1 MRSFF
6 TQHPEWLL
14 SVSPMLDGYLTVTA
28 GFLIAH
34 VFLSASSLLTSVF
47 AGGFMAGTFL
57 GSLLIGLFADRCGRS
72 FFCRTLL
79 LIPMLAAGAAC
90 FTDNLIVIT
99 ILQCL
104 IGLFIGA
111 DQPVSQ
117 AIVTE
122 LSAPETRS
130 KRLSFLMLAWYVGAL
145 TAIAA
150 ECLLLLT
157 GKLETGAWHTFYAV
171 PTALCL
177 VSLPLRHLLM
187 KDFHLAQFSTSTRGV
202 PSLKPY
208 QKAILFCCG
217 FWTCQTLPVTAVMF
231 YSPVI
236 LESVTGNPNQLFQ
249 ITLIYLGFLAGTLPM
264 LKFGNL
270 LSARSVLLGTFAAM
284 AAGLGGIAC
293 DPSVPMLGICFGLY
307 ALAYGMQSTLDYSLP
322 NLLFPT
328 AVRTTTVSI
337 VFAVSRVASVAAA
350 AGFPLLLKY
359 CNVSEIFVVG
369 TVIATMGIVL
379 ALTTHNK

>member
-1 MRSFF
+1 MRFLFSR
-6 TQHPEWLL
+6 HPEFLL
-14 SVSPMLDGYLTVTA
+14 SVSPLLDGYLTVAA

-34 VFLSASSLLTSVF
+34 VFLSASSFLTSVF

-57 GSLLIGLFADRCGRS
+57 GSLFIGRFADRYGRS

-79 LIPMLAAGAAC
+79 VVPAIAAGAAC
-90 FTDNLIVIT
+90 FTDNLTAVT
-99 ILQCL
+99 MLQCL

-122 LSAPETRS
+122 LSSPENRP

-145 TAIAA
+145 TAVATEFI
-150 ECLLLLT
+150 LLPAST
-157 GKLETGAWHTFYAV
+157 IEAGSWHTFYAL
-171 PTALCL
+171 PACLCL
-177 VSLPLRHLLM
+177 LSLPLRHRLM
-187 KDFHLAQFSTSTRGV
+187 QEFHPVKVPATVKTT

-208 QKAILFCCG
+208 RKALLFCCS

-236 LESVTGNPNQLFQ
+236 LESETGNPNQLFQ
-249 ITLIYLGFLAGTLPM
+249 ITLIYLGFLAETLPM

-270 LSARSVLLGTFAAM
+270 LPARGVLLGTFTAM
-284 AAGLGGIAC
+284 AVGLGGIAC

-307 ALAYGMQSTLDYSLP
+307 ALTYGMQSTLDYSLP
-322 NLLFPT
+322 NQLFPT
-328 AVRTTTVSI
+328 TVRTTAVGI
-337 VFAVSRVASVAAA
+337 VFAVSRVASVVAA
-350 AGFPLLLKY
+350 AGFPLLLKC
-359 CNVSEIFVVG
+359 CNVSEIFVMG
-369 TVIATMGIVL
+369 TMIAATGIVL
-379 ALTTHNK
+379 ILAHDN